1 MKDYILK
8 NGLTLGAVNVVLL
21 FVAYSIGVDFIL
33 NSWWGFVDF
42 FVPLFLLI
50 YFCIEYKKIVGGFIN
65 FKATFFLTFG
75 LLIAS
80 GFIDAFFSVLLYNF
94 IDVDFAVLLQEAT
107 IEKTMELLES
117 LGSESMME
125 ESIEALESQN
135 NYSAKNL
142 ATGYFFGLPFQAI
155 LALIIS
161 AFLKKDKP
169 EIE

>member
-1 MKDYILK
+1 L
-8 NGLTLGAVNVVLL
+8 NLGGVNVILL

-50 YFCIEYKKIVGGFIN
+50 YLSIEYKKIVGGFIT

-80 GFIDAFFSVLLYNF
+80 GFIATFFSVLLYNF

-135 NYSAKNL
+135 NYSTKNL
-142 ATGYFFGLPFQAI
+142 ATGYLLGLPFQAI

-161 AFLKKDKP
+161 AFLKKDKS